1 MIRRLKTKY
10 GVFLSILVLFS
21 IVVTLS
27 YSAFIFSTGKYRSTE
42 LLISKLNYGITITED
57 KTNLSSISGSKVTV
71 PKGSITYYNIV
82 ISSINKIDSKYTL
95 AYKTSSNAVVKYTD
109 RTPWNTSGYIK
120 GYDENTY
127 SKRIRVVIDNSSST
141 TSSTVDFAVYGG
153 YTFNTYASI
162 ELNSG
167 YVTVTGP
174 YTEELASISNRLV
187 DIVENDTGCVT
198 SDKDT
203 CLYGGDNI
211 KNYVQYPTN
220 EDKTKNIWR
229 ILGSYIIDGE
239 TVTKMIKV
247 DTVTNLDNLYNTLT
261 DNKSIILSTNKFNC
275 FSSTCNTSD
284 YTNIGILTNYEYN
297 QIGGNN
303 SYLQSLN
310 PFLVKTENGFN
321 EVTDN
326 GINEGVTSSNL
337 KPVVYIQTEVQ
348 TSGSGSLDDPY
359 ILTPSS
365 DINLVAY
372 TLNGESTTK
381 TYAELLTT
389 NVVKDV
395 TCKNGTVAKWDNV
408 TSSINLSSIKT
419 PDYCTIDF
427 TDGYTVT
434 LTATN
439 GTVNPSNVSVGY
451 NGSAKF
457 TVTPNTGFKAELETN
472 TCGGTLSGNTYIIS
486 NITSNKKCTITF
498 KPNSPTLLSQILA
511 DNPTRSTRS
520 NNNNGTNDFATLL
533 TATTTGTLFTSTESI
548 AGGTLKEVYYYAGNT
563 TNNWVKFAN
572 LYWRIIRTNYDESI
586 RLLYVG
592 TSPDTT
598 SGNIGTSK
606 FNTSIKSP
614 KYVGYKY
621 GEDTS
626 LDTIRNNTTDSTI
639 KTTIDTWYKNNLIN
653 YTKFLSTSAVYC
665 NDRSLGTGQTYSAS
679 SSSSFN
685 FAPYYR
691 MDYDTKGAKANP
703 SYNCRDIRD
712 AFSVNNTSAKLDFPI
727 GLMTA
732 DEIAFAGGVASVK
745 MNTPYA
751 WFISNS
757 AGTQVSSYWW
767 SLSPS
772 GWNGYG
778 SVAWFWHSN
787 NAILGYNYIDCTFA
801 VRPAISLKSCN
812 LISGGDGSANNP
824 YVINT
829 DGSTC

>member
-1 MIRRLKTKY
+1 MIKRLKTKY

-95 AYKTSSNAVVKYTD
+95 AYKTSSSAVVKYTD

-141 TSSTVDFAVYGG
+141 SSSTVDFAVYGG

-203 CLYGGDNI
+203 CLYGGDSI

-247 DTVTNLDNLYNTLT
+247 DTVTNLDNFYNTLT

-275 FSSTCNTSD
+275 FSSICNTSN

-348 TSGSGSLDDPY
+348 TSGSGTSEDPY
-359 ILTPSS
+359 TLTPSS

-372 TLNGESTTK
+372 TLNGQSTTK

-389 NVVKDV
+389 NVVKNV
-395 TCKNGTVAKWDNV
+395 TCKNGTTAEWNYERNGVF
-408 TSSINLSSIKT
+408 LSEIKT

-427 TDGYTVT
+427 TDGYIVT
-434 LTATN
+434 LTSSN
-439 GTVNPSNVSVGY
+439 GTVSPTSQAVGS
-451 NGSAKF
+451 GRAASF
-457 TVTPNTGFKAELETN
+457 TVTPNDGYKLELESS
-472 TCGGTLSGNTYIIS
+472 TCDGTLSGNKYTIS
-486 NITSNKKCTITF
+486 NITSNKTCTITF
-498 KPNSPTLLSQILA
+498 KPNIPTLYDKLLA
-511 DNPTRSTRS
+511 DKTTRPGARTDFSKVLTD
-520 NNNNGTNDFATLL
+520 NNTNTLY
-533 TATTTGTLFTSTESI
+533 TSTEDSK
-548 AGGTLKEVYYYAGNT
+548 TVYYFAGNALD
-563 TNNWVKFAN
+563 NWVKFGKNASN
-572 LYWRIIRTNYDESI
+572 QDLYWRIIRTNSDGGV
-586 RLLYVG
+586 RLLYHG
-592 TSPDTT
+592 TSTT
-598 SGNIGTSK
+598 ATDAYIGTSA
-606 FNTSIKSP
+606 FNSSYNNIA
-614 KYVGYKY
+614 YVSYMY
-621 GEDTS
+621 GNLGSVASARE
-626 LDTIRNNTTDSTI
+626 NTTDSTI
-639 KTTIDTWYKNNLIN
+639 KTIIDNWYKDNLNTN
-653 YTKFLSTSAVYC
+653 YGKYLSTTAVYC
-665 NDRSLGTGQTYSAS
+665 NDRSTSNNENFGAS
-679 SSSSFN
+679 TRIFTN
-685 FAPYYR
+685 
-691 MDYDTKGAKANP
+691 KAP
-703 SYNCRDIRD
+703 SYDCATTEDKFTVDSSTGNG
-712 AFSVNNTSAKLDFPI
+712 KLTYPI
-727 GLMTA
+727 ALMTA
-732 DEIAFAGGVASVK
+732 DEVRFAGGVHGRNAPTWYYYNSANGSSTGSTLWWLLSPGAWNGNGIYASVFL
-745 MNTPYA
+745 MVGSDYPGYLNYNA
-751 WFISNS
+751 VNS
-757 AGTQVSSYWW
+757 ADG
-767 SLSPS
+767 
-772 GWNGYG
+772 
-778 SVAWFWHSN
+778 
-787 NAILGYNYIDCTFA
+787 
-801 VRPAISLKSCN
+801 VRPAISLKSCIKYSTGN
-812 LISGGDGSANNP
+812 GSANNP
-824 YVINT
+824 YTILET
-829 DGSTC
+829 SSGC

>member
-1 MIRRLKTKY
+1 MIKRLKTKY

-27 YSAFIFSTGKYRSTE
+27 YSAFIFSTDKYRSTE

-141 TSSTVDFAVYGG
+141 SSSTVDFAVYGG

-198 SDKDT
+198 SESST
-203 CLYGGDNI
+203 CLYGGDSI

-247 DTVTNLDNLYNTLT
+247 DTVNNLDNLYNTLT
-261 DNKSIILSTNKFNC
+261 DNNSIILSTNKFNC
-275 FSSTCNTSD
+275 FSNICNTSD

-348 TSGSGSLDDPY
+348 TSGSGTSEDPY

-365 DINLVAY
+365 DINLIAY

-389 NVVKDV
+389 NVVKNV
-395 TCKNGTVAKWDNV
+395 TCKNGTTAKWDNADF
-408 TSSINLSSIKT
+408 SIKLTNIKT

-427 TDGYTVT
+427 TDGYIVT

-451 NGSAKF
+451 GGSAKF
-457 TVTPNTGFKAELETN
+457 TVTPNSGFKAELETN
-472 TCGGTLSGNTYIIS
+472 TCGGTLSGNTYTIN
-486 NITSNKKCTITF
+486 NITGNKTCTISF
-498 KPNSPTLLSQILA
+498 K
-511 DNPTRSTRS
+511 S
-520 NNNNGTNDFATLL
+520 NNPFTK
-533 TATTTGTLFTSTESI
+533 GTLTYQLYKDKTTRLTSARG
-548 AGGTLKEVYYYAGNT
+548 AGYNSVYTTDNTKTLYTGVEDSKTVYYFAGNAT
-563 TNNWVKFAN
+563 DNWVKFGKNASN
-572 LYWRIIRTNYDESI
+572 QDLYWRIIRTNSDGSV
-586 RLLYVG
+586 RLLYHG
-592 TSPDTT
+592 TSTT
-598 SGNIGTSK
+598 ATDAYIGTSR
-606 FNTSIKSP
+606 FNSSYNNIA
-614 KYVGYKY
+614 YVSYMY
-621 GEDTS
+621 GNLGSVANARE
-626 LDTIRNNTTDSTI
+626 NTTDSTI
-639 KTTIDTWYKNNLIN
+639 KTIIDNWYKDNLNTN
-653 YTKFLSTSAVYC
+653 YGKYLSTTAVYC
-665 NDRSLGTGQTYSAS
+665 NDRSTSDNTI
-679 SSSSFN
+679 F
-685 FAPYYR
+685 
-691 MDYDTKGAKANP
+691 GARTRLYTNKTP
-703 SYNCRDIRD
+703 SYDCTATEDKFTVDSSTGNG
-712 AFSVNNTSAKLDFPI
+712 KLTYPI
-727 GLMTA
+727 ALMTA
-732 DEIAFAGGVASVK
+732 DEVSFAGGVYAT
-745 MNTPYA
+745 NATPWYYK
-751 WFISNS
+751 NS
-757 AGTQVSSYWW
+757 ANGSSTGSTWW
-767 SLSPS
+767 WLLSPNNWVGGFARVFLVDGSSNPGYLSYNNVS
-772 GWNGYG
+772 GIIG
-778 SVAWFWHSN
+778 
-787 NAILGYNYIDCTFA
+787 
-801 VRPAISLKSCN
+801 VRPAISLKSCIKYSTGN
-812 LISGGDGSANNP
+812 GSASDP
-824 YVINT
+824 YTIKET
-829 DGSTC
+829 TSGC